1 MSGPTFSFRNDVLVS
16 IQDCKL
22 HEEDQAQGVE
32 PSCLIRGSHSN
43 ALDCC
48 TLFLP
53 LSFLVLSSIIYTCH
67 HFATASRFAEHVT
80 SRAMWS
86 HIHCQDTYAFHWLSA
101 FRVLVFDQWL
111 TRYVTRHV
119 IAHTLSRHTRISLA
133 VSMVM
138 EWRRR
143 WHHCFVTWPKDLV
156 IVLSHDRRVIQLSLC
171 VIAVYKG
178 MRECPRFLCRHAARR

>member
-1 MSGPTFSFRNDVLVS
+1 M
-16 IQDCKL
+16 
-22 HEEDQAQGVE
+22 
-32 PSCLIRGSHSN
+32 
-43 ALDCC
+43 
-48 TLFLP
+48 
-53 LSFLVLSSIIYTCH
+53 
-67 HFATASRFAEHVT
+67 
-80 SRAMWS
+80 S

-156 IVLSHDRRVIQLSLC
+156 IVCYTIGGSFNCHCVSSPYIRNERVSSVSLSPCGTQVSPSSSADRSVFRVWFPVIISLYIFGEKSISRKRLKNGHHDTSLC
-171 VIAVYKG
+171 
-178 MRECPRFLCRHAARR
+178 